1 MARSCPCPKPRKP
14 RTRAQ
19 KAYAAARAQAVS
31 QCLGQSP
38 GPGRAPLQ
46 LQPLQRATKR
56 KGTSPKLLGVLKQGS
71 GIFGK
76 LLGSKGGPAVSYST
90 KDKYGGSYE
99 KSGYGDV
106 FSNLL
111 SAKG

>member
-1 MARSCPCPKPRKP
+1 MARNCPCPKPRKP

-19 KAYAAARAQAVS
+19 KAYAAQRAQAVS
-31 QCLGQSP
+31 LCLQRSP

-46 LQPLQRATKR
+46 LQPLQKATTR
-56 KGTSPKLLGVLKQGS
+56 KATSPKLLGVLRQGS
-71 GIFGK
+71 GILGS
-76 LLGSKGGPAVSYST
+76 LLGSKNGPAVSYST

>member
-1 MARSCPCPKPRKP
+1 
-14 RTRAQ
+14 
-19 KAYAAARAQAVS
+19 
-31 QCLGQSP
+31 
-38 GPGRAPLQ
+38 
-46 LQPLQRATKR
+46 
-56 KGTSPKLLGVLKQGS
+56 LGVLKQGS